1 MPTQEILERLSRL
14 DQAVWLGQRFSGDPA
29 GNKAITIDY
38 ILYNLLLIAVL
49 HILNWQTSYQGEPK
63 ANYKAAAR
71 PAGEKF
77 HEDACVQSQISGYL
91 ARRCSPIQPDGLD
104 GQANDPSTLPGTAS
118 EANHPSTFAAE
129 QIIVYDSE

>member
-77 HEDACVQSQISGYL
+77 HEDACVQSQIRSCTLMKAKAKPRSASSCTRQVVGEK
-91 ARRCSPIQPDGLD
+91 SPDFDLVG
-104 GQANDPSTLPGTAS
+104 
-118 EANHPSTFAAE
+118 
-129 QIIVYDSE
+129 